1 MNIRK
6 YKHIYFIELYIAKL
20 EREILNSLIKQ
31 QSVEYNNIVLLTKY
45 RKKLKLLKF

>member
-6 YKHIYFIELYIAKL
+6 HKHIYFIELYIAQL
-20 EREILNSLIKQ
+20 ECEILNSLIKQ
-31 QSVEYNNIVLLTKY
+31 QSVEYNNIVLLIKY